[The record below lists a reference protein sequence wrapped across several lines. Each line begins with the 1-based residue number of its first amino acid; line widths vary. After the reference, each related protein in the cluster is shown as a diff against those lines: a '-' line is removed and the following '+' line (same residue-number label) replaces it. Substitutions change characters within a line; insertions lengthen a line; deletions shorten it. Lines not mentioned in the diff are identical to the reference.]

1 MMIFYER
8 IRTRVNTIKP
18 SGLITACA
26 ALSVFGHVAVASTL
40 TIWLSTSAKKT
51 ETSDIISVSIVTAFN
66 KELPSSFGET
76 SLKESKPLFSKQQK
90 KETIIENFE
99 PRKIA
104 GVTENKNVLRKE
116 NRISTKGSITS
127 SRVSDR
133 RIYSLALPSRKPQPI
148 VKSIKLQSQ
157 SETII
162 QTQIDYDK
170 ITPARN
176 PVKYNSVTT
185 HTNAAQT
192 TYNKI
197 KGGKTPGKHEK
208 IKSNKDNSLKLIYN
222 PAPRYPRIARKEGKE
237 GLVTINAIISS
248 KGLVTTA
255 SIKKSSGFPILDRA
269 ALKAV
274 RKWVFKPKLKFNGN
288 SNSSVDVPIQFK
300 LTKS

>member
-1 MMIFYER
+1 M
-8 IRTRVNTIKP
+8 VNI
-18 SGLITACA
+18 
-26 ALSVFGHVAVASTL
+26 
-40 TIWLSTSAKKT
+40 
-51 ETSDIISVSIVTAFN
+51 
-66 KELPSSFGET
+66 EL
-76 SLKESKPLFSKQQK
+76 
-90 KETIIENFE
+90 N
-99 PRKIA
+99 
-104 GVTENKNVLRKE
+104 
-116 NRISTKGSITS
+116 SITDNPIVLKDGDIVS
-127 SRVSDR
+127 GGNFHGQPLAIPIDYNVIAASELGNISDR

-157 SETII
+157 SEPII

-176 PVKYNSVTT
+176 LVKYESVTT
-185 HTNAAQT
+185 HRKAAQT

-197 KGGKTPGKHEK
+197 KGRKTPGKHEK